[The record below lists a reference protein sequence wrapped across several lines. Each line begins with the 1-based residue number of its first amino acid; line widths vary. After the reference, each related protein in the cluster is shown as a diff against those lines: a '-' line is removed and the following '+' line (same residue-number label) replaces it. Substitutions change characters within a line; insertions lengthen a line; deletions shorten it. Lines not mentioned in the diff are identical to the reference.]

1 MTHGTSED
9 PLARMRREYSGALER
24 ALTEDDVTVGWPELF
39 SAWLA
44 AAVAADLP
52 EPNAMVL
59 ATADGQGR
67 PSART
72 VLLKGYDE
80 RGFVF
85 YTNYNSRKGVELA
98 TNPHAS
104 LVFLWLPVSR
114 QVRVEGT
121 CERVTR
127 DETEAYFALRPRG
140 SQLGAWA
147 SPQSAVVGSRAEL
160 DETARAVEEKFA
172 EATDVPPP
180 PHWGGYRVRPDAVEF
195 WQGRQDRMHDRIRYS
210 RAEDEWKVERLAP

>member
-9 PLARMRREYSGALER
+9 PLARMRREYSG

-98 TNPHAS
+98 ANPHAS

-121 CERVTR
+121 CTPVSRA
-127 DETEAYFALRPRG
+127 ETEAYFALRPRG

-160 DETARAVEEKFA
+160 DDAAQAVEEKFA

-195 WQGRQDRMHDRIRYS
+195 WQGRQDRMHDRIRYRLENS
-210 RAEDEWKVERLAP
+210 NWKVERLAP

>member
-9 PLARMRREYSGALER
+9 PLARMRREYSG

-98 TNPHAS
+98 ANPHAS

-121 CERVTR
+121 CSPVSRA
-127 DETEAYFALRPRG
+127 ETEAYFALRPRG

-160 DETARAVEEKFA
+160 DEAARAVEERFA
-172 EATDVPPP
+172 ETPDVPPP
-180 PHWGGYRVRPDAVEF
+180 PHWGGYRVRPDTVEF

-210 RAEDEWKVERLAP
+210 RAADEWKVERLAP